1 MIQQLLTA
9 TMELRLLRVT
19 GSQSMERIVT
29 MDKELGRSNKTEVVT
44 DDATVVLRRAVKLAQ
59 GGLLVSIGPSQ
70 RQAEG
75 NKAAQVP
82 NIVLSPPA
90 TRATTRWQKKGML
103 HFWHR
108 TLFDLF

>member
-9 TMELRLLRVT
+9 TMELRLLRLT

-70 RQAEG
+70 RQGEDSR
-75 NKAAQVP
+75 AAQVP
-82 NIVLSPPA
+82 NIDSQISLNSLCLI
-90 TRATTRWQKKGML
+90 QQG
-103 HFWHR
+103 
-108 TLFDLF
+108 

>member
-1 MIQQLLTA
+1 MFSNLESEQITCLHLLLQVIQQLLTA
-9 TMELRLLRVT
+9 TMELRLLRLT

-70 RQAEG
+70 RHGEG
-75 NKAAQVP
+75 NQAVQVV
-82 NIVLSPPA
+82 NII
-90 TRATTRWQKKGML
+90 
-103 HFWHR
+103 
-108 TLFDLF
+108 

>member
-1 MIQQLLTA
+1 
-9 TMELRLLRVT
+9 
-19 GSQSMERIVT
+19 MERIVT

-75 NKAAQVP
+75 NRAAQVP
-82 NIVLSPPA
+82 NKLVHLPPNLIQQPIGGRKEECC
-90 TRATTRWQKKGML
+90 TFG
-103 HFWHR
+103 
-108 TLFDLF
+108 D